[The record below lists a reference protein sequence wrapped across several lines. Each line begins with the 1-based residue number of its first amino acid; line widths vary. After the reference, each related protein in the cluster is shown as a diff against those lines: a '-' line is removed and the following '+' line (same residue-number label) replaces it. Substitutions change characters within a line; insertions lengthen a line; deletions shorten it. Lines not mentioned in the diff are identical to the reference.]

1 MEDGGNGRMRKMEE
15 WRMRKTDEWRMEGME
30 GRIKEKRGGRAC
42 NKDQDQE
49 IN

>member
-1 MEDGGNGRMRKMEE
+1 MKDDEIG
-15 WRMRKTDEWRMEGME
+15 RMRKTDEWRMEGME